1 MENQGLGSLFL
12 RADQEYEKKKQ
23 KTQTLLLKKTNNKTF
38 DVKVLIF
45 LSKLFLG
52 SLWILHFGTLFIIV
66 TVIQR

>member
-12 RADQEYEKKKQ
+12 RADQEYEKKK

-45 LSKLFLG
+45 LSRLFLG

>member
-12 RADQEYEKKKQ
+12 RADQEYEKKK